1 MNNAVLIISVLVVV
15 AGVVVFNRLV
25 RGRQLVREAWSGI
38 DVQLKRRHDLVPN
51 LVKVVKGQMDY
62 ERGLMEIITA
72 IRASAGDVR
81 RTGETESELTRQIR
95 NVLAVAESY
104 PDLTSGRAALELQ
117 RSLSEVED
125 DIQYARRYYNGTVRD
140 YNTLVQ
146 SFPANAVAATFGF
159 HSEDFFEIEYATQR
173 QTPDV
178 AFS

>member
-1 MNNAVLIISVLVVV
+1 MDFAVPTVAALIAVLVVV
-15 AGVVVFNRLV
+15 VYNRLV
-25 RGRQLVREAWSGI
+25 RGRQLMREAWSGI

-62 ERGLMEIITA
+62 ERSLMETVTA

-81 RTGETESELTRQIR
+81 RIGEAESELTRQIR

-104 PDLTSGRAALELQ
+104 PDLTGDQAALELQ
-117 RSLSEVED
+117 RSLSGVED

-146 SFPANAVAATFGF
+146 SFPSNAVAAAFGF
-159 HSEDFFEIEYATQR
+159 HSEVFFEIEYVTQR
-173 QTPDV
+173 QTPDI